1 MSEQTGR
8 TTMTSTL
15 NRTYPEIQG
24 EFELEDE
31 FETEYEEE
39 GEFEEESEF
48 EAESEFEEESEFEAE
63 DEDEDFLGA
72 MGGIGRALGGLL
84 SGGGGDGEYEVEF
97 EFEVEA
103 ETEEEAEEEYE
114 EEAFV
119 NPVRRI
125 YPDAELMAHL
135 STRAAQ
141 TSSEAEAEAFLG
153 ALVPIASKLIPRA
166 GRVLARNAP
175 ALIRSTS
182 ALGRRLRRNPTTRRY
197 VTAMPVILQRTAQSL
212 ADQAASG
219 RTVTPET
226 AVSTLSRIAS
236 RVLRTPPERNRAVR
250 AVRTFDRRYRRRSR
264 RPSAGATALRR
275 RRRPVTSRSTRR
287 RQPRR

>member
-1 MSEQTGR
+1 MA
-8 TTMTSTL
+8 STL
-15 NRTYPEIQG
+15 NRNYPEIQG
-24 EFELEDE
+24 EFETEDE
-31 FETEYEEE
+31 FETE
-39 GEFEEESEF
+39 FET
-48 EAESEFEEESEFEAE
+48 EFEEESEFEAE

-72 MGGIGRALGGLL
+72 AGGIGKALAGVL
-84 SGGGGDGEYEVEF
+84 SGGDREYEAEF

-103 ETEEEAEEEYE
+103 ETEDEAEEEYE

-141 TSSEAEAEAFLG
+141 TSSEAEAEAFFG

-166 GRVLARNAP
+166 ASVLARNGP

-182 ALGRRLRRNPTTRRY
+182 ALGRRLRRSPATRRF
-197 VTAMPVILQRTAQSL
+197 VMAMPVILQRTAQSL

-219 RTVTPET
+219 RPVTPDV
-226 AVSTLSRIAS
+226 AVSTLARIAG
-236 RVLRTPPERNRAVR
+236 RVLRTPPERDRAVR
-250 AVRTFDRRYRRRSR
+250 AVRTFDRRYHRRSRKASSGATTPRRSR
-264 RPSAGATALRR
+264 RPSSGATAPRR
-275 RRRPVTSRSTRR
+275 RRRPAR
-287 RQPRR
+287 

>member
-1 MSEQTGR
+1 MASA
-8 TTMTSTL
+8 L
-15 NRTYPEIQG
+15 NRNYPEIQG
-24 EFELEDE
+24 EFETEDE
-31 FETEYEEE
+31 FE
-39 GEFEEESEF
+39 SEF
-48 EAESEFEEESEFEAE
+48 ESEDEDEDESEFEAE

-72 MGGIGRALGGLL
+72 IGGIGKVLGGLL
-84 SGGGGDGEYEVEF
+84 GGAGDGEYEVEF

-114 EEAFV
+114 DEAFV

-166 GRVLARNAP
+166 AGVLARNAP
-175 ALIRSTS
+175 ALIRGTS
-182 ALGRRLRRNPTTRRY
+182 ALGRRLRRSPTTRKY

-219 RTVTPET
+219 RPVTPDV
-226 AVSTLSRIAS
+226 AVSTLARIAG
-236 RVLRTPPERNRAVR
+236 RMLRTSPERDRAVR
-250 AVRTFDRRYRRRSR
+250 AVNTFDRRYHRRSR
-264 RPSAGATALRR
+264 RPSPGATAPRR
-275 RRRPVTSRSTRR
+275 RRRAAPSRTARR
-287 RQPRR
+287 RLARR

>member
-1 MSEQTGR
+1 MASA
-8 TTMTSTL
+8 L
-15 NRTYPEIQG
+15 NRNYPEIQG
-24 EFELEDE
+24 EFETEDE
-31 FETEYEEE
+31 FETEFET
-39 GEFEEESEF
+39 EFED
-48 EAESEFEEESEFEAE
+48 EAETEFEAE

-72 MGGIGRALGGLL
+72 IGGIGKALGGLL
-84 SGGGGDGEYEVEF
+84 GGGDGEYEVEF

-114 EEAFV
+114 DEAFV

-166 GRVLARNAP
+166 AGVLARNAP
-175 ALIRSTS
+175 ALIRGTS
-182 ALGRRLRRNPTTRRY
+182 ALGRRLRRSPATRKY

-219 RTVTPET
+219 RPVTPDA
-226 AVSTLSRIAS
+226 AVSTLARIAG
-236 RVLRTPPERNRAVR
+236 RMLRTPPERDRAVR
-250 AVRTFDRRYRRRSR
+250 AVSTFDRRYHRRSR
-264 RPSAGATALRR
+264 RPSPGATAPRR
-275 RRRPVTSRSTRR
+275 RRRAAPSRTARR
-287 RQPRR
+287 RPARR

>member
-1 MSEQTGR
+1 MASA
-8 TTMTSTL
+8 L
-15 NRTYPEIQG
+15 NRNYPVIQG
-24 EFELEDE
+24 ELELEDE
-31 FETEYEEE
+31 FGTEFETEDELEI
-39 GEFEEESEF
+39 EF
-48 EAESEFEEESEFEAE
+48 EAEDELETEFEVESEFEAE

-72 MGGIGRALGGLL
+72 IGGIGKALGGLL
-84 SGGGGDGEYEVEF
+84 GGGDSEYEVEF

-141 TSSEAEAEAFLG
+141 TSSEVEAEAFLG
-153 ALVPIASKLIPRA
+153 ALVPIASRLIPRA
-166 GRVLARNAP
+166 ASVLARNAP

-182 ALGRRLRRNPTTRRY
+182 ALGRRLRRSPATRRY

-219 RTVTPET
+219 RTVTPDT
-226 AVSTLSRIAS
+226 AVSTLTRIAS

-250 AVRTFDRRYRRRSR
+250 AVNTFDRRYRRRSR
-264 RPSAGATALRR
+264 RPSTGAPALRR
-275 RRRPVTSRSTRR
+275 RRRPAPSRTVRR
-287 RQPRR
+287 RQARR

>member
-1 MSEQTGR
+1 MA
-8 TTMTSTL
+8 STL
-15 NRTYPEIQG
+15 NRNYPEIQG
-24 EFELEDE
+24 ELEDEFEVESELEDE
-31 FETEYEEE
+31 FEL
-39 GEFEEESEF
+39 ESEF
-48 EAESEFEEESEFEAE
+48 EVESEFEAE
-63 DEDEDFLGA
+63 DEDEDFLGSIA
-72 MGGIGRALGGLL
+72 GIGSALGGLL
-84 SGGGGDGEYEVEF
+84 GGGDSEAEVEF

-141 TSSEAEAEAFLG
+141 TSSEREAEAFLA

-166 GRVLARNAP
+166 ARVVARNAP

-182 ALGRRLRRNPTTRRY
+182 ALGRRLRRNPATRRY

-212 ADQAASG
+212 ADQATSG
-219 RTVTPET
+219 RPVTADT
-226 AVSTLSRIAS
+226 AISTMVRIAD
-236 RVLRTPPERNRAVR
+236 RILRTPPERDRAVR

-264 RPSAGATALRR
+264 RPSPMGTAALRR
-275 RRRPVTSRSTRR
+275 RRAPSRSPRR
-287 RQPRR
+287 RLARR

>member
-1 MSEQTGR
+1 VEE
-8 TTMTSTL
+8 TMVSAL
-15 NRTYPEIQG
+15 NRNYPEIQG
-24 EFELEDE
+24 EVELEEELETEEEFEAEEE
-31 FETEYEEE
+31 FETEFED
-39 GEFEEESEF
+39 EF
-48 EAESEFEEESEFEAE
+48 AAE

-72 MGGIGRALGGLL
+72 IGGIGKALGGLL
-84 SGGGGDGEYEVEF
+84 DGGDGEYEVEF

-135 STRAAQ
+135 STKAAQ

-166 GRVLARNAP
+166 AGVLARNAP
-175 ALIRSTS
+175 ALIRGTS
-182 ALGRRLRRNPTTRRY
+182 ALGRRLRRSPATRRY
-197 VTAMPVILQRTAQSL
+197 ITALPVILQRTAQSL

-219 RTVTPET
+219 RSVPPDA
-226 AVSTLSRIAS
+226 AVSTLTRIAS
-236 RVLRTPPERNRAVR
+236 RILRTPPERNRAVR
-250 AVRTFDRRYRRRSR
+250 AVNTFDRRYRRRSR
-264 RPSAGATALRR
+264 RPSWASAPGR
-275 RRRPVTSRSTRR
+275 RRRPVPSRSTRR
-287 RQPRR
+287 RRARR